1 MGELERLV
9 HEQFARLDAGDVD
22 AFAEH
27 LDENCEF
34 AAPGFGGPG
43 RDPAIAWMRPFLDAF
58 PDIGHRVL
66 TTVEAGD
73 AVALELEITGT
84 HTAPLAGPG
93 GELSP
98 TGREIR
104 LRVANI
110 WRVRDGRI
118 ASYHVYFDQATF
130 MAQLGLVPGAAG
142 AR

>member
-1 MGELERLV
+1 
-9 HEQFARLDAGDVD
+9 
-22 AFAEH
+22 
-27 LDENCEF
+27 
-34 AAPGFGGPG
+34 
-43 RDPAIAWMRPFLDAF
+43 
-58 PDIGHRVL
+58 VL
-66 TTVEAGD
+66 TTVEAQD
-73 AVALELEITGT
+73 TVALELEITGT

-110 WRVRDGRI
+110 WRVRDGRVT
-118 ASYHVYFDQATF
+118 SYRVYFDQATF